1 MINPMQMIQRIKQSN
16 NSQQISKLNQAMQ
29 MVNGKSESQV
39 RQIAENMARE
49 RGVDL
54 DQLAG
59 QMGIKLPK

>member
-54 DQLAG
+54 NQLAG
-59 QMGIKLPK
+59 QMGIKLPR

>member
-1 MINPMQMIQRIKQSN
+1 MINPMQMIQMIQRSN
-16 NSQQISKLNQAMQ
+16 NSQQIGILNQAMQ

-54 DQLAG
+54 NQLAG
-59 QMGIKLPK
+59 QMGIKLPR

>member
-1 MINPMQMIQRIKQSN
+1 MINPMQMIQRIQRSGNSKQRG
-16 NSQQISKLNQAMQ
+16 ILNQAVQ

-59 QMGIKLPK
+59 QMGIKLPR

>member
-1 MINPMQMIQRIKQSN
+1 MINPIQMIQRIKQSN
-16 NSQQISKLNQAMQ
+16 NSQQINKLNQAMQ

-59 QMGIKLPK
+59 QMGIKLPR

>member
-1 MINPMQMIQRIKQSN
+1 MMNPMQMIQMIQRSN
-16 NSQQISKLNQAMQ
+16 NSQQIGILNQAMQ

-54 DQLAG
+54 NQLAG
-59 QMGIKLPK
+59 QMGIRLPR

>member
-1 MINPMQMIQRIKQSN
+1 MINPIQMIQRIKQSN

-54 DQLAG
+54 DRLAG
-59 QMGIKLPK
+59 QMGIKLPR